1 MGELD
6 LGMLLK
12 YEVELKQADLQSNL
26 LEIRTEGF
34 QEALHRAD
42 RNQRGQWVRNEH
54 SKKGHS

>member
-12 YEVELKQADLQSNL
+12 YEVELKQGALQSNL
-26 LEIRTEGF
+26 REIRTVGF
-34 QEALHRAD
+34 LEAWHRAD
-42 RNQRGQWVRNEH
+42 HSQRGQWVRDEH